1 MNDFQ
6 RIRDMQV
13 AIEALGDADPNSP
26 EGIVKERL
34 EMVLF
39 KLQTEM
45 YGDVTP
51 ALALAQLTKIE
62 KKVIIY
68 KSVKKG

>member
-1 MNDFQ
+1 MNDFE
-6 RIRDMQV
+6 RIRNIAV
-13 AIEALGDADPNSP
+13 AMNALKNADPNSP

-51 ALALAQLTKIE
+51 ALALA
-62 KKVIIY
+62 
-68 KSVKKG
+68 